1 MKYTVVHSNDPWL
14 LARLATDLQM
24 EGCNQVSI
32 NTKDPFMECVEWFT
46 IYNDGEFGFYIHEC
60 ASSSAELRCELTE
73 ENYITVLNQILNP

>member
-24 EGCNQVSI
+24 ELCKQVSF
-32 NTKDPFMECVEWFT
+32 NTNDPFISGVEWFT
-46 IYNDGEFGFYIHEC
+46 IFNDGEFGFYIHEC

-73 ENYITVLNQILNP
+73 ENYINVLTQILNP